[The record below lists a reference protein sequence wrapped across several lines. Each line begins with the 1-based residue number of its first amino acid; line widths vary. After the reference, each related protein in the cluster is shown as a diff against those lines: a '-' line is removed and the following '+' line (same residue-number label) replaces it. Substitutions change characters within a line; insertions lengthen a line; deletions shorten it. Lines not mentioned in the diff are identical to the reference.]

1 MTSAAQLTLIIDELL
16 ASKCLDQAQAFSLL
30 ESKGLL
36 PTKLKLK
43 PLKPSKPI
51 SRFASQA
58 AEDAAEAEGFS
69 AEELRFFEGDF
80 TGSSKDGK
88 ITLKDVKDLAKKNEV
103 KVNASPAA
111 KAFASA
117 NGLDVGDFKGSGPD
131 GKVLMSDLL
140 SLGRSSAGPKTK
152 AKAKAKKET
161 PAFKLSSG
169 AKKLVEK
176 WQIDEDDLKEITGTG
191 TGGSIKQGD
200 LKELIAAA
208 KEAWEEE
215 SDSGSESEEDL
226 AAIEE

>member
-36 PTKLKLK
+36 PTKLKPK

-69 AEELRFFEGDF
+69 AEDF

-88 ITLKDVKDLAKKNEV
+88 ITVKDVKDLAKKNEV

-117 NGLDVGDFKGSGPD
+117 NGLDVGDFTGSGPD
-131 GKVLMSDLL
+131 GKVLMSDLK
-140 SLGRSSAGPKTK
+140 STEKVADKP
-152 AKAKAKKET
+152 KAKAKKET

-215 SDSGSESEEDL
+215 SDSESEEDL

>member
-58 AEDAAEAEGFS
+58 AEDAAEAEGFF

-131 GKVLMSDLL
+131 GKVLRSDLL
-140 SLGRSSAGPKTK
+140 SLGRSTPGPK

>member
-16 ASKCLDQAQAFSLL
+16 ASKCVDQAQAFSLL

-36 PTKLKLK
+36 PTKLKPK

-69 AEELRFFEGDF
+69 AEDF
-80 TGSSKDGK
+80 TGSSKTGK
-88 ITLKDVKDLAKKNEV
+88 ITVKDVKDLAKKNEV

-117 NGLDVGDFKGSGPD
+117 NGLVVGDFTGSGPD
-131 GKVLMSDLL
+131 GKVLVSDLKP
-140 SLGRSSAGPKTK
+140 AEKVADKP
-152 AKAKAKKET
+152 KAKKET
-161 PAFKLSSG
+161 ATFKLSSG

-176 WQIDEDDLKEITGTG
+176 WQIDEDDLKEVTGTG
-191 TGGSIKQGD
+191 VGGSIKQGD

-208 KEAWEEE
+208 KEAWEAE
-215 SDSGSESEEDL
+215 SDTESEEDL